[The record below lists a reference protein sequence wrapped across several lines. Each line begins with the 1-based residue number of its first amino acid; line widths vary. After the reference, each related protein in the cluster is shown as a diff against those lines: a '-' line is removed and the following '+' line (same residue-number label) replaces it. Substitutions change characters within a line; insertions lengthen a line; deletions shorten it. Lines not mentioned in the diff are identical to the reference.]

1 MLLGTFIPRKRIETF
16 KTTLL
21 KMNCILLAPDLYFIT
36 QIPDWNS
43 ARRTK
48 IIEAVVSCGS
58 KADVAGAAVEEKQ
71 F

>member
-1 MLLGTFIPRKRIETF
+1 MV
-16 KTTLL
+16 
-21 KMNCILLAPDLYFIT
+21 PDLYFIT
-36 QIPDWNS
+36 QMPDWNS
-43 ARRTK
+43 SRRTK